1 MLYIQ
6 NQKILT
12 ADPNEEFLPPISTWT
27 SLLGLLL
34 IGTVGTA
41 IALSSW
47 IKYDV
52 VVKAA
57 ATVRPVGDVRLVQP
71 EMEGTVESVLVTE
84 NQLVQRGDAIARL
97 NTAQLQIKQ
106 SLLQSNIQQGKLQLM
121 QIDAQISTLDTQI
134 LAETRLIERTIASA
148 QADLSRNQRDYQERK
163 ITTDSEY
170 LAAAASLQKAI
181 ASLRKAQADLDFAKV
196 DRDRYQQLA
205 EIGAIGKREYEQKKL
220 VVEQTKSLLAAEQQ
234 AVKIAQAQLQSAKAV
249 VNPSTATVA
258 IATERIAQEQA
269 RGEASIATLNKEK
282 QALQQRR
289 VEMQAQLNQ
298 YQKELQQLEKQLQ
311 SSIIR
316 ATSDG
321 VILKLNLRNP
331 GQVVRASEPIAEIV
345 PQNTPL
351 VVKAIIPTAD
361 IKKVAVGQKVQLRV
375 AACPYPDY
383 GTLQA
388 VVSAISPDAI
398 APQRHDTSTATP
410 GAITPN
416 GSYFEATIQPKNL
429 TFGHGNKSCHI
440 QSGMN
445 ADANIISQQET
456 ALQFILRKARLIT
469 DI

>member
-1 MLYIQ
+1 MLYVQ
-6 NQKILT
+6 NQKILP
-12 ADPNEEFLPPISTWT
+12 ADANEEFLPPISPWT
-27 SLLGLLL
+27 SLLGILLMA
-34 IGTVGTA
+34 TVGSA
-41 IALSSW
+41 IALSWW

-71 EMEGTVESVLVTE
+71 EMAGTVESVLVTE
-84 NQLVQRGDAIARL
+84 NQVVKRGDPIAQL
-97 NTAQLQIKQ
+97 DTDELQIKQ
-106 SLLQSNIQQGKLQLM
+106 SLLQGNIQQGKLQLIQM
-121 QIDAQISTLDTQI
+121 DAQISTLDTQI

-163 ITTDSEY
+163 ITTESEY
-170 LAAAASLQKAI
+170 LAAEANVQKAL
-181 ASLRKAQADLDFAKV
+181 ANLQKAQADLEFAKA

-205 EIGAIGKREYEQKKL
+205 EIGAIGRREYEQKKL
-220 VVEQTKSLLAAEQQ
+220 VVEQAKSFLAGEKQ
-234 AVKIAQAQLQSAKAV
+234 AVEIAQAQLQSAQAAI
-249 VNPSTATVA
+249 NPSMATVA
-258 IATERIAQEQA
+258 IATERIAQERA
-269 RGEASIATLNKEK
+269 KGEASIATLNKEK
-282 QALQQRR
+282 QILQQRK
-289 VEMQAQLNQ
+289 VEMQSQLNQ
-298 YQKELQQLEKQLQ
+298 YQKELQQVDKQLQ
-311 SSIIR
+311 SSVIR

-351 VVKAIIPTAD
+351 VVKAMIPTAD
-361 IKKVAVGQKVQLRV
+361 IKKVAIGQKVQLRV

-398 APQRHDTSTATP
+398 APQRHDTNTTTASAMTP
-410 GAITPN
+410 T
-416 GSYFEATIQPKNL
+416 GSYFEATIKPENS
-429 TFGHGNKSCHI
+429 TFGHGNKSCQI
-440 QSGMN
+440 LSGMN

-469 DI
+469 DL